1 VLLAGRMP
9 AEERGGACA
18 RAPLA
23 GWPAAVGQ
31 SYTRPNYY
39 RFPAENAPLT
49 ITILYFASLREA
61 VGIDSEQFAPPPG
74 VVTAGQL
81 RAWLRERGSPWAEA
95 LGEGRAVRVAV
106 NKLMAHDDATV
117 PDGAE
122 VAFFPPVTG
131 G

>member
-1 VLLAGRMP
+1 M
-9 AEERGGACA
+9 
-18 RAPLA
+18 
-23 GWPAAVGQ
+23 
-31 SYTRPNYY
+31 
-39 RFPAENAPLT
+39 T

-61 VGIDSEQFAPPPG
+61 VGIDSEHLEPPPG
-74 VVTAGQL
+74 VGTAGHL
-81 RAWLRERGSPWAEA
+81 RGWLRQRGSPWAEA

-106 NKLMAHDDATV
+106 DRVMANDATPV